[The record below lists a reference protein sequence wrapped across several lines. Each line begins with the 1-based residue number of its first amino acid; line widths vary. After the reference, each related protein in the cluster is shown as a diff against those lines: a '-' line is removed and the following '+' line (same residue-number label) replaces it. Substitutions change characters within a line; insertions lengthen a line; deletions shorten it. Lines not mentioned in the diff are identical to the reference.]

1 MKVSKQDLENI
12 EFLYQGY
19 LELLEKAKKRALE
32 DNIEFLEKEGSN
44 IEPDKF
50 VEMAM
55 EKNEISPKYKNEIN
69 RYKKMILN
77 KISEITREDL
87 SNANIIKFVG
97 IPKAKRNK
105 FEIEKNNKKELI
117 LIDKDKML
125 VEIIKE
131 GKG

>member
-1 MKVSKQDLENI
+1 MKVSKEDLENI

-19 LELLEKAKKRALE
+19 LEILEKAKKKALE
-32 DNIEFLEKEGSN
+32 ENIEFLENEGSN
-44 IEPDKF
+44 IEPEKF
-50 VEMAM
+50 VEFAM
-55 EKNEISPKYKNEIN
+55 ENNKISPKYEEEIN

-77 KISEITREDL
+77 KISDITKEDL
-87 SNANIIKFVG
+87 SNADIIKFIG

-105 FEIEKNNKKELI
+105 FEIKKNNKKELI

-131 GKG
+131 GDK